1 MTNRIKNCAIL
12 FASTNTFSSASFVNE
27 KVLKFDSLYDISKKR
42 RDSKWRQKDIKN
54 SIDDDLGQ
62 LIDLNSLMRVE

>member
-42 RDSKWRQKDIKN
+42 ETRSGGKKISKIPV
-54 SIDDDLGQ
+54 DDDLGQ